1 MIIILTGVPG
11 TGKSA
16 LAAALA
22 RKLKCQLITAN
33 DIVNE
38 KKLWKGKDKF
48 GTKIVK
54 MSELRRELGRVIRG
68 ARARKIGLILEGH
81 LLCEFPLACDF
92 IIITRA
98 HPEILGRRLKARG
111 YPAEKIRENALA
123 EALDYATQLA
133 LKNNKRARIY
143 EVDAG
148 RPLKRTRA
156 EILKILSGK
165 NEKLRAG
172 WVNWSEFLYERRMK
186 YLNRL
191 GAN

>member
-1 MIIILTGVPG
+1 MIIVLTGVPG

-22 RKLKCQLITAN
+22 RKLKCQLIAAN

-54 MSELRRELGRVIRG
+54 MKELKRELGRVIRS
-68 ARARKIGLILEGH
+68 ARASGRDFILEGH

-98 HPEILGRRLKARG
+98 HPEILERRLKARG
-111 YPAEKIRENALA
+111 YPNEKINENVLA
-123 EALDYATQLA
+123 EALDYATQVA
-133 LKNNKRARIY
+133 PKNNRKAKIY

-148 RPLKRTRA
+148 KPIKRTLA

-172 WVNWSEFLYERRMK
+172 WANWSDFLYARA
-186 YLNRL
+186 
-191 GAN
+191 G